1 MLRTAAIVTLGVV
14 LFACAGATDE
24 RPAPTVGG
32 FESSPSPLPMPT
44 EVHPFYR
51 PGGKE
56 DSP

>member
-1 MLRTAAIVTLGVV
+1 MLRTAAILALGGL
-14 LFACAGATDE
+14 LFACAGARDE

-32 FESSPSPLPMPT
+32 FESSPSPQPMPT